1 VGAATIA
8 LLAGCFGP
16 ADGNDIA
23 WDRAGQLAE
32 ELADNYGYINRPG
45 EAEWIAAEAPLPD
58 TSGSYWEARIQF
70 LDWSGK
76 LATPGDVVTLDMRFT
91 VTVRD
96 SGRDY
101 FGDYRHTG
109 GRAARC
115 FRFHLPL
122 FGHASYDEIDCPP
135 GATGREPTPA
145 PGMPADARAR
155 IEAVLA
161 EATPESLDA
170 QMRAAFPEPHVT
182 VSTTVHQGTLVVAV
196 GVTRERDCILVIR
209 TPDGEIS
216 YPGYDREWSQP
227 GEQGC
232 TTGLYTSRPR

>member
-1 VGAATIA
+1 MIA

-16 ADGNDIA
+16 ADGNDMA

-45 EAEWIAAEAPLPD
+45 QAEWIAAEAPLPD
-58 TSGSYWEARIQF
+58 TGGSYWESTIEF
-70 LDWSGK
+70 LDWSGQ
-76 LATPGDVVTLDMRFT
+76 LAHPGDEVTLDLRFT

-109 GRAARC
+109 GRAVRC
-115 FRFHLPL
+115 FRLHLPL
-122 FGHASYDEIDCPP
+122 FGHATHEEIECPP
-135 GATGREPTPA
+135 GATARQPNRA

-161 EATPESLDA
+161 EATPESLDD

-196 GVTRERDCILVIR
+196 GVTRERACILVIR
-209 TPDGEIS
+209 TPEGEIR

-232 TTGLYTSRPR
+232 STGLYTSRPQ